1 MYISRQLKES
11 NIAEYLIYMWQVED
25 QIRATDL
32 DIDKIRH
39 NIIDKYSIDDAQK
52 KQLEDW
58 YAGLIDMMRM
68 EGVEKSGHLQIN
80 NNVIIQLNDLHASLL
95 ASTKEPFYKAAYFKT
110 LPYIVELRAKSNK
123 KDESEIETCFEAL
136 YGLLMLKL
144 QKKEIST
151 GTAKAMEQVS
161 SFVSMLANYYNKD
174 RKGELKI
181 ED

>member
-1 MYISRQLKES
+1 
-11 NIAEYLIYMWQVED
+11 
-25 QIRATDL
+25 
-32 DIDKIRH
+32 
-39 NIIDKYSIDDAQK
+39 
-52 KQLEDW
+52 
-58 YAGLIDMMRM
+58 MR
-68 EGVEKSGHLQIN
+68 
-80 NNVIIQLNDLHASLL
+80 
-95 ASTKEPFYKAAYFKT
+95 
-110 LPYIVELRAKSNK
+110 IVELRAKSNK

-144 QKKEIST
+144 QKKEISA

>member
-1 MYISRQLKES
+1 MYIARQLKEK
-11 NIAEYLIYMWQVED
+11 NIAEYVLYMWQVED
-25 QIRATDL
+25 LLRANHLDL
-32 DIDKIRH
+32 DELRQGYLAGFRAGDQAEKELEEWYGNLIR
-39 NIIDKYSIDDAQK
+39 
-52 KQLEDW
+52 
-58 YAGLIDMMRM
+58 MMRE
-68 EGVEKSGHLQIN
+68 EGVREHGHLQIN

-144 QKKEIST
+144 QKKEISA